1 MRTPYLS
8 IDLHKIEHNTRAI
21 AGLCAQHG
29 ISVAGVTKAVCG
41 NPEVAKAMLRG
52 GVQSIADSRL
62 INIRR
67 MQAAGIETS
76 YMMLR
81 VPALS
86 EVNDV
91 VALVDISLNSEME
104 TLKALSAASVQ
115 TGKVHNVLIMVDL
128 GDLREG
134 IWPKD
139 APAFVSEAVKLRGIR
154 VIGLGTN
161 LACFAGVIPNEGN
174 MTQLLELTQHIER
187 TINLP
192 MQMVSGINS
201 SGLELIAGKRIP
213 EGINHARIGE
223 AILLGRETLHRK
235 PWPGT
240 KQDAFVLHAE
250 IIEINQKPSLPIG
263 ERSEDAF
270 GNTPLFEDRGQLKRA
285 LLNVGRE
292 DIDVNGITQLCE
304 NTRIIGASSGYLGLD
319 ITAVKTPLRIGDQ
332 LSFQLSYSALVA
344 AMTSEYVHKYIL
356 PGGLE

>member
-139 APAFVSEAVKLRGIR
+139 APAFVSEAVKLRAQTWL
-154 VIGLGTN
+154 V
-161 LACFAGVIPNEGN
+161 
-174 MTQLLELTQHIER
+174 
-187 TINLP
+187 LP
-192 MQMVSGINS
+192 V
-201 SGLELIAGKRIP
+201 
-213 EGINHARIGE
+213 
-223 AILLGRETLHRK
+223 
-235 PWPGT
+235 
-240 KQDAFVLHAE
+240 
-250 IIEINQKPSLPIG
+250 
-263 ERSEDAF
+263 
-270 GNTPLFEDRGQLKRA
+270 
-285 LLNVGRE
+285 
-292 DIDVNGITQLCE
+292 
-304 NTRIIGASSGYLGLD
+304 
-319 ITAVKTPLRIGDQ
+319 
-332 LSFQLSYSALVA
+332 
-344 AMTSEYVHKYIL
+344 
-356 PGGLE
+356 